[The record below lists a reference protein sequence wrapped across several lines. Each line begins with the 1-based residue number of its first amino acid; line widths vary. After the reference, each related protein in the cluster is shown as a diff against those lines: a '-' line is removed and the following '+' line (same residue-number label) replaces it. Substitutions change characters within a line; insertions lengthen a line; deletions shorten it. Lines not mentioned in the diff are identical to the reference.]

1 MNVEKWKWRSSSGLA
16 IAQSQSHQH
25 ESEKPLLSESAEGKA
40 PRVFTRA
47 LRSLS
52 SSSLDSIA
60 AASVRSS
67 SSTRRLQKTPS
78 SSGSNSMIGRLQRRV
93 SKGSAANAS
102 PSDSP
107 GSLNQGAQPYAT
119 MEVVQYGPLKADIS
133 LLKARSEYLVL
144 SDQCL
149 VKFAS
154 SDAARGAF
162 PQLNQAGAHARDAGK
177 LASGDVRLDIPL
189 RSIVAAFNEDGANHR
204 AGVEIW
210 WFSQWPRLGYCR
222 AHLQFALP
230 KERDD
235 WLASIHFAC
244 RAKLRKSPGN
254 SLIPENLKTRINHI
268 VRATEGLMDGASRNL
283 IFPVARRVFGQ
294 AQKASAVDEAHDS
307 TDSSSFYFVI
317 GPCMCHFI
325 EVLKADHATL
335 PGDLRVKAVSY
346 GTVTLTRFRASV
358 ASQEQRFIMCFRS
371 PFGRETRLDLASI
384 QYRRVIEALTKA
396 DRNLKPMW
404 PQYLQQLI
412 FDVKGLPPPLQLTS
426 GNDLGGLEK
435 SLQAYCAAYR
445 VQVPR
450 WKIEWNTSPQPAFRL
465 LPPDGATYSPLQLL
479 AVFRAL
485 RYNSFFK
492 AISFRD
498 VDLSPLTGK
507 NDYSQYGDVV
517 AYRSLS
523 CKHSPHLCFLFGINC
538 SCETAFNISED
549 HYEIL
554 LQAPILEQEVHALMF
569 ASESIRSI
577 DMANVLGLQSS
588 NQRQS
593 RLQCDYGNL
602 RKMSSEM
609 LRPILMLWRE
619 QMCVCHSISMSG
631 NPVAPQDVD
640 ELANILV
647 LDHVNFKKLHFAKC
661 ALGDAGLSKLWTGL
675 AGQVHSLE
683 CLDTSDNQGIVRFD
697 VIQNTLRRLRRI
709 TKLNIAGNTR
719 ITCDESLFDQETIGS
734 WALQEIDLSAIALN
748 DATVDVLAA
757 YLGTERSRGLH
768 IMRLNKCGLTGRQMS
783 RLFRGMGQAR
793 RLTVHLT
800 ANRLDEGIDDLC
812 GAISRGYGPWS
823 LFLQMVEFALEP
835 NYIKLLRALTVN
847 KTIECL
853 SLAGTATPDVA
864 SSAACQ
870 AIAEFFSK
878 NNTVR
883 FLDISGYDSKLD
895 EGRLGREFSKA
906 LSGIRLNT
914 RIEHL
919 RVRSQMLNINIG
931 DLAEAISGNK
941 TLHTLDCEGND
952 FNLSNFRH
960 LIKHLENNSTIRYF
974 AAFSD
979 HELTRTIRKSM
990 QTAGPYAPMRRASV
1004 ISRFRPD
1011 KPQGGTGKPLVQQ
1024 LKDEWDSAV
1033 ADLERILERNQE
1045 IFQEKEDLLDDN
1057 DDASQAN
1064 RKDGDAESV
1073 FPTAFG
1079 GLALREFESRRA
1091 KGSPGSA
1098 SPQRR
1103 PISGVGPHT
1112 ASEGIMRSIST
1123 VSSDV
1128 AISPSTD
1135 GGSTGGM
1142 PSPHE
1147 LDSPT
1152 DGGFSMADVQHAL
1165 AVFGESRDSNYTY
1178 SDGHDA
1184 DAGLQMKYRRD
1195 WGSASARIDEEDG
1208 GNGDGADEESP

>member
-16 IAQSQSHQH
+16 IAQSQSHQYG
-25 ESEKPLLSESAEGKA
+25 SEKPLLSEPAEAKA
-40 PRVFTRA
+40 PRVLTRA

-67 SSTRRLQKTPS
+67 SSTRRLHKASPN
-78 SSGSNSMIGRLQRRV
+78 SGSNSMIGRLHRRV
-93 SKGSAANAS
+93 SKDSGANGSPAD
-102 PSDSP
+102 PPGSP
-107 GSLNQGAQPYAT
+107 GEGPQPYSA

-144 SDQCL
+144 ADQCL

-154 SDAARGAF
+154 SDAARSAF
-162 PQLNQAGAHARDAGK
+162 PQLNQAGAHGHGRDAAPYHLHAPGK

-189 RSIVAAFNEDGANHR
+189 RSIVAAFNEDGAGANHR

-210 WFSQWPRLGYCR
+210 WFSQWPRLGYCK

-235 WLASIHFAC
+235 WLASIHRAC
-244 RAKLRKSPGN
+244 RARLRKSPGA

-268 VRATEGLMDGASRNL
+268 VRATEGLMDGASHNL

-294 AQKASAVDEAHDS
+294 AQKASAADEAHDS

-317 GPCMCHFI
+317 GPCVCHFI
-325 EVLKADHATL
+325 EVLKADHATP

-346 GTVTLTRFRASV
+346 GTVTLTRFKASV
-358 ASQEQRFIMCFRS
+358 ASHEQRFIMCFRS
-371 PFGRETRLDLASI
+371 PFGRETRLDLASV
-384 QYRRVIEALTKA
+384 QYRRIIEALTKA

-404 PQYLQQLI
+404 PQYFQQLI
-412 FDVKGLPPPLQLTS
+412 FEVKGLPPPLQLTS

-435 SLQAYCAAYR
+435 SLQAYCAAYH

-450 WKIEWNTSPQPAFRL
+450 WKIEWNTPPRPAFRL
-465 LPPDGATYSPLQLL
+465 LPPDSAAYSPLQLL

-485 RYNSFFK
+485 RYNGFFK

-523 CKHSPHLCFLFGINC
+523 S
-538 SCETAFNISED
+538 FNISED
-549 HYEIL
+549 HYEVL

-577 DMANVLGLQSS
+577 DMTNVLGLQSP

-593 RLQCDYGNL
+593 RLQCDYSSL

-609 LRPILMLWRE
+609 LRPMLALWRE
-619 QMCVCHSISMSG
+619 RMCVCHSISMSG

-640 ELANILV
+640 ELANLLV
-647 LDHVNFKKLHFAKC
+647 LDDVNFKKIHFAKC
-661 ALGDAGLSKLWTGL
+661 ALGDASLSKLWTGL
-675 AGQVHSLE
+675 AGQIHSLE

-697 VIQNTLRRLRRI
+697 IIQNTLRRLRRI

-719 ITCDESLFDQETIGS
+719 ITCDESLFDEETIGS
-734 WALQEIDLSAIALN
+734 WALQEIDLSGIALN

-757 YLGTERSRGLH
+757 YLGTARSSSLH
-768 IMRLNKCGLTGRQMS
+768 IMRLNKCGLTGRQIS

-793 RLTVHLT
+793 RLTIHLT

-812 GAISRGYGPWS
+812 GAISCGYGPWS
-823 LFLQMVEFALEP
+823 MFLQMVEFALEA
-835 NYIKLLRALTVN
+835 NYIKLLRASTVN

-864 SSAACQ
+864 SSAACH
-870 AIAEFFSK
+870 AIAEFFSR

-883 FLDISGYDSKLD
+883 FLDVSGYDSKLD

-906 LSGIRLNT
+906 LSGIRSNT

-931 DLAEAISGNK
+931 DLAEAISGNR

-960 LIKHLENNSTIRYF
+960 LVKHLGDNSTIRF
-974 AAFSD
+974 FSAFSD
-979 HELTRTIRKSM
+979 HELSRTIRKSM
-990 QTAGPYAPMRRASV
+990 QTAGPSAPMRRASV

-1011 KPQGGTGKPLVQQ
+1011 KCQGGPEKPLAQQ

-1045 IFQEKEDLLDDN
+1045 MFQEKEDLDYDD
-1057 DDASQAN
+1057 DDEYGASRAN

-1079 GLALREFESRRA
+1079 GLALREFESRRP

-1098 SPQRR
+1098 SPHRR
-1103 PISGVGPHT
+1103 PISGIAPQA
-1112 ASEGIMRSIST
+1112 ASEGIIRPIST
-1123 VSSDV
+1123 VSSHV

-1135 GGSTGGM
+1135 GASTGGI

-1152 DGGFSMADVQHAL
+1152 DGSFSMADVQHAL
-1165 AVFGESRDSNYTY
+1165 AVFGEPRDYNYTY
-1178 SDGHDA
+1178 ADGHDA
-1184 DAGLQMKYRRD
+1184 DAGLQMKKYRRY
-1195 WGSASARIDEEDG
+1195 WGSATARIDEEDG